1 MLLQIEKGVKLDVS
15 GSCFMHVGLIA
26 RAYRIGNEEK
36 LGRLA
41 SSPSKL
47 ALTIHR

>member
-1 MLLQIEKGVKLDVS
+1 MLLQTVEKSKLKES
-15 GSCFMHVGLIA
+15 GSRFMLVGLIA

-41 SSPSKL
+41 SSSSEL
-47 ALTIHR
+47 ALKIR